1 MPKQEEQAKQF
12 AYKAHK
18 GMKRKGKELPFT
30 YHLELV
36 NKILKTLTVDDNILA
51 AGWLHDVIEDTE
63 LTLEDLNKYDFS
75 KEVLEAVDIITK
87 KRGEDYQSYLNSV
100 KKNKLARAVKLADL
114 RHNSDL
120 TRLIKVTEKDIKRK
134 EKYQKAID
142 FLNS

>member
-1 MPKQEEQAKQF
+1 MKQSQSEKAYEIAKRAHLGQVDKAGEDYIKHPEMVASFVKTDEEKAV
-12 AYKAHK
+12 AY
-18 GMKRKGKELPFT
+18 
-30 YHLELV
+30 
-36 NKILKTLTVDDNILA
+36 
-51 AGWLHDVIEDTE
+51 LHDVIEDTE
-63 LTLEDLNKYDFS
+63 LILEDLNKYDFS